1 MNFIKRNI
9 YVIAGAFF
17 VVIICVL
24 YFMQNDPPDD
34 IIAGTVS
41 GERKVLYDSTSDTAV
56 SSAVTP
62 VVTPAPSVIAVYI
75 SGEVVSPGV
84 YEVSPGA
91 RVEQAVEMAGGLTE
105 QADPDRIN
113 LAAYM
118 SDAQHINV
126 PAIGDPVTAGEAS
139 AAGVPSGDL
148 VPSGASSELNAVINI
163 NTATSEEL
171 QTLPGIG
178 EAIAGYIIE
187 YREENGGFKSIDE
200 IMNVMR
206 IGAVTFDKIKDRI
219 TV

>member
-24 YFMQNDPPDD
+24 YFMQNDPPGENSVDT
-34 IIAGTVS
+34 G
-41 GERKVLYDSTSDTAV
+41 GERVVLYDSANDTGVITS
-56 SSAVTP
+56 
-62 VVTPAPSVIAVYI
+62 VTPAPTVIAVYI
-75 SGEVVSPGV
+75 SGEVVYPGV
-84 YEVSPGA
+84 YEVSAGA
-91 RVEQAVEMAGGLTE
+91 RLEQVVELAGGLTE

-113 LAAYM
+113 LAAYLA
-118 SDAQHINV
+118 DAQHINV

-139 AAGVPSGDL
+139 AAGVPVAAGGSAGQGAL
-148 VPSGASSELNAVINI
+148 VNI
-163 NTATSEEL
+163 NTATKDEL

-178 EAIAGYIIE
+178 ETIAGYIIE